1 MLLNPPTRNIFYSPP
16 LNTLN
21 SSSFFHLFSQSFS
34 IPFKKSSNSKNTHIT
49 YCSQNNNSQEISST
63 QLPQRPQSETQE
75 LGLLTKPS
83 PKPPNITT
91 DESDTLGSE
100 DEAQPQALDEADA
113 LAPFLKFFK
122 PRGEGEAEKRKDGIG
137 VGKLE
142 KKGSENGKV
151 LVEYYEPKAG
161 DFVVG
166 VVVYG
171 NENKLDVN
179 VGADMLG
186 TMLKKEVL
194 PFYEKDMDYLLCDVN
209 EGADDFMR
217 DGRIGI
223 LKSEEAM
230 GGQVVAGRPIV
241 EAGTVLFAEVLG
253 RTLSGRPL
261 LSARRYFSLLAWHR
275 VRQIQQFNQQIEVRI
290 TEWNAKGLLTRIE
303 GVRAFLPKGE
313 LVGRANSFTELKQN
327 VGRKMYVLITR
338 VEEAKND
345 LILSERQAW
354 EKVHLQEGALLE
366 GTVTKIYPYGAQV
379 KIGNSNRAGL
389 LHKWNIT
396 RGEFTSVSDL
406 LALNEKV
413 KVLVIKQTHHD
424 KIALSIAE
432 LESEPG
438 LFISNKARVFA
449 EAEEIARKYREKLP
463 TNLSTNNRAPPSTSS
478 LSFDDEAIL
487 FANWRWFK
495 FQRDTAD

>member
-1 MLLNPPTRNIFYSPP
+1 MPR
-16 LNTLN
+16 
-21 SSSFFHLFSQSFS
+21 
-34 IPFKKSSNSKNTHIT
+34 
-49 YCSQNNNSQEISST
+49 
-63 QLPQRPQSETQE
+63 RPQSETQE

-83 PKPPNITT
+83 PKQPSITT
-91 DESDTLGSE
+91 DDPLGSDAE
-100 DEAQPQALDEADA
+100 DETQPQVLDEADA

-122 PRGEGEAEKRKDGIG
+122 PRGEGEEKKEGKDGVG
-137 VGKLE
+137 VGNFE

-171 NENKLDVN
+171 SENKLDVN

-194 PFYEKDMDYLLCDVN
+194 PLYGKDMDYLLCDVN
-209 EGADDFMR
+209 EGAGEFMR
-217 DGRIGI
+217 DGRMGI
-223 LKSEEAM
+223 MKSEEAM
-230 GGQVVAGRPIV
+230 GGQVVPGRPIV
-241 EAGTVLFAEVLG
+241 EAGAVLFAEVLG

-261 LSARRYFSLLAWHR
+261 LSARRYFTRLAWHR
-275 VRQIQQFNQQIEVRI
+275 VRQIQQLNEQIEVRI

-313 LVGRANSFTELKQN
+313 LVGRVNSFTELKQN

-338 VEEAKND
+338 VDEAKNN
-345 LILSERQAW
+345 LILSERHAW

-366 GTVTKIYPYGAQV
+366 GTVTKLYPYGAQV
-379 KIGNSNRAGL
+379 KIGISNRAGL

-413 KVLVIKQTHHD
+413 KVLVMKQTHHD

-449 EAEEIARKYREKLP
+449 EAEEMARKYREKLP
-463 TNLSTNNRAPPSTSS
+463 ANSSTNDREPPSIS
-478 LSFDDEAIL
+478 LSFDDEASL